1 MMNEPSA
8 CPVFSDDP
16 KKQVILEAALHE
28 FAEKGYSGA
37 STRSI
42 ASYAGVAHGLMYYY
56 FKDKK
61 TLFLQLSRL
70 LREWVVN
77 SVYDG
82 LETNDVFA
90 SMLDM
95 CKKKLELFSAY
106 PSVYQVVMEGVRY
119 FPREFEADGKEI
131 KQDVS
136 VWTQF
141 AQHGLTPHQRQT
153 LEVMELA
160 LEAMGDRYLARYIGG
175 ELTANEM
182 FASGVQKAVELIA
195 YFKKVWQLPFG
206 D

>member
-1 MMNEPSA
+1 MMNEPSD

-28 FAEKGYSGA
+28 FAEKGFKGA

-70 LREWVVN
+70 MREWIVKNVF
-77 SVYDG
+77 DE
-82 LETNDVFA
+82 LEAGDVFA
-90 SMLDM
+90 AMLGM
-95 CKKKLELFSAY
+95 CKKKLELFSAH
-106 PSVYQVVMEGVRY
+106 PSVYRVIMEEIRY
-119 FPREFEADGKEI
+119 FPGDFQADGKEI
-131 KQDVS
+131 KQDIS
-136 VWTQF
+136 IWTKF
-141 AQHGLTPHQRQT
+141 AQTEFSPHQKQT

-160 LEAMGDRYLARYIGG
+160 LEAMGDRLLTKYISG
-175 ELTANEM
+175 ELPAGEM
-182 FASGVQKAVELIA
+182 FRLGLQKAMELIE
-195 YFKKVWQLPFG
+195 YFKMVWHLPPG